1 MAEEE
6 VKPYSDLTLEEIMF
20 PLCIVPKNRNIHEV
34 IGIIT
39 VSDMVDRYNILIVNK
54 DQMRCFK
61 A

>member
-1 MAEEE
+1 MAEGE
-6 VKPYSDLTLEEIMF
+6 VKSYSDLTLGETMF
-20 PLCIVPKNRNIHEV
+20 TLCIVPKNRNIHEI
-34 IGIIT
+34 IGILT